1 MNIRLNLPLLAIA
14 GAVAIGAP
22 AYTQGPSVIDAP
34 GETII
39 AKLHA
44 EGAQIYECKRDAGGM
59 LAWQFREPIATL
71 LLDGV
76 TVGRHYAGPSWDHSD
91 GSGIT
96 AKAVA
101 DAPGKTARD
110 IPWLKLEVTAHHG
123 NGALSKVTTV
133 QRINT
138 QAGVIKDSCAKAGAY
153 ATTPYSA
160 DYIFLQKG
168 M

>member
-1 MNIRLNLPLLAIA
+1 MTIRLNLSLLAIA

-22 AYTQGPSVIDAP
+22 AYAQVPSAIDAP

-44 EGAQIYECKRDAGGM
+44 EGAQIYECKTDASGM

-76 TVGRHYAGPSWDHSD
+76 TVGRHYRGPSWEHSD
-91 GSGIT
+91 GSGVT
-96 AKAVA
+96 AKAVTNVPSKSA
-101 DAPGKTARD
+101 GD
-110 IPWLKLEVTAHHG
+110 IPWLKLEVTAHRG

-138 QAGVIKDSCAKAGAY
+138 HGGVIKDSCTKAGAY

-160 DYIFLQKG
+160 DYIFLRKG
-168 M
+168 T